1 MDIVKSKEEEE
12 VKAVVVKEK
21 SKGREK
27 AEKAEKANRE
37 EKAKKAESKEKMK
50 KAEEKLKDIA
60 KKAPVPRVNDNK
72 KSKVVRVTDR

>member
-1 MDIVKSKEEEE
+1 MDIVKGKEEEE

-37 EKAKKAESKEKMK
+37 EKAKKA
-50 KAEEKLKDIA
+50 
-60 KKAPVPRVNDNK
+60 
-72 KSKVVRVTDR
+72 